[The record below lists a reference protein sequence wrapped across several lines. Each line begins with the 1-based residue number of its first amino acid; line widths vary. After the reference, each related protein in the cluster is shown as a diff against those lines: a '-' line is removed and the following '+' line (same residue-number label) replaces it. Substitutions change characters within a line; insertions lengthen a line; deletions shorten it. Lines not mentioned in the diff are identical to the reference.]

1 MNHATKVPIAEVR
14 ALREASRSLV
24 RELGCLQAGVGAL
37 STSQCH
43 ALVELGGRGPLT
55 GAQLAELLRC
65 DKSTTSRALAPLVRR
80 RLLRAVVPDADRRSK
95 RFELTAAGQKELA
108 RAHDQ
113 ADAQVEAA
121 LRLLSPADR
130 DTARAGLSLYA
141 RALERARRLASV
153 VLRAIAA
160 TDNAAVAN
168 VIRTVM
174 PEFGA
179 SGPGFAI
186 TDPEVDD
193 MHGAYR
199 RKAAYFVAEVDGVVL
214 GGAGVAPL
222 VGGEVGVCELKK
234 MYLMPQARGLGV
246 GQGLLARALAAAR
259 KLGYRRCYL
268 ETLTHMQ
275 QARALYEKH
284 GFRRIDA
291 AMGNTG
297 HFGCNTFYLRDL
309 DGD

>member
-1 MNHATKVPIAEVR
+1 MKNATHVPIADVR
-14 ALREASRSLV
+14 ALREAARHLL
-24 RELGCLQAGVGAL
+24 RELGCLQGGGGL

-43 ALVELGGRGPLT
+43 ALVELEGRGPLT
-55 GAQLAELLRC
+55 GAQLADLLRC

-80 RLLRAVVPDADRRSK
+80 RLLKATVPSADRRSK
-95 RFELTAAGQKELA
+95 RFELTAAGRKELA
-108 RAHDQ
+108 RAHAR
-113 ADAQVEAA
+113 ADEQVGGA

-130 DTARAGLSLYA
+130 DTARAGLALYA
-141 RALERARRLASV
+141 RALQRARRLAAV
-153 VLRAIAA
+153 VFRAIAA
-160 TDNAAVAN
+160 ADNAAVAH

-186 TDPEVDD
+186 LDPEVDD

-199 RKAAYFVAEVDGVVL
+199 RRAAYFVAEVDGVVV
-214 GGAGVAPL
+214 GGAGVAAL
-222 VGGEVGVCELKK
+222 AGGDLDVCELKK
-234 MYLMPQARGLGV
+234 MYLMPAARGLGV
-246 GQGLLARALAAAR
+246 GQGLLTRALAAAR

-275 QARALYEKH
+275 QARALYEKN
-284 GFRRIDA
+284 GFRRIDG

-297 HFGCNTFYLRDL
+297 HFGCNTFYLREL
-309 DGD
+309 D